1 MKKFSKII
9 LASGVTLM
17 LGAGSVSAYLQ
28 TQRQEQLSDLTL
40 ANIEAMADWS
50 REAVAWANGP
60 SHDVDCARCGST
72 HVHCEG
78 RKKGTRCLQTSCLN

>member
-1 MKKFSKII
+1 M
-9 LASGVTLM
+9 LVSGVTL
-17 LGAGSVSAYLQ
+17 LSVMAATVNYLYAQ
-28 TQRQEQLSDLTL
+28 TGERVSDLTL
-40 ANIEAMADWS
+40 ANVEAMADWS

>member
-1 MKKFSKII
+1 MKKFTKIMQV
-9 LASGVTLM
+9 SGVTL
-17 LGAGSVSAYLQ
+17 LSATVATVNYLYA
-28 TQRQEQLSDLTL
+28 RSGERVSDLTL
-40 ANIEAMADWS
+40 VNIEAMADWS

-72 HVHCEG
+72 HVHCGG

>member
-1 MKKFSKII
+1 MLVS
-9 LASGVTLM
+9 SVTLL
-17 LGAGSVSAYLQ
+17 LGTVATVNYLYA
-28 TQRQEQLSDLTL
+28 RSGGRVSDLTL